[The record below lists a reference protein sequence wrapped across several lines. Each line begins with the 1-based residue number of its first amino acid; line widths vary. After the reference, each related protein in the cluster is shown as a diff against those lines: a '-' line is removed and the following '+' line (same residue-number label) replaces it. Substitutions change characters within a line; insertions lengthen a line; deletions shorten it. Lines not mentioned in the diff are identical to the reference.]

1 MPTRFVSPLD
11 WGKIG
16 ATPRLCLAI
25 DQGRQPVPVRAVVHT
40 AATYNRM
47 GPTRD
52 PGLFELT
59 LEPTSLSTVLA
70 ARVPRPLEPG
80 FYVASART
88 PANAEIDHVA
98 FEVLP
103 DRESWPEAA
112 KNLVDARTAPAVDE
126 PAARARFGDPVFTVT
141 TTVYD
146 TDPWFIEELARTLIG
161 APDETARAQTFASFE
176 WLVLDNGS
184 TDLATRAALTE
195 LATRDPRVRVVR
207 VERNLGIVGGNR
219 FVLERARGAW
229 VVPCDADDVFTPDAL
244 ARFVATIADLGPAA
258 DRSYLYSDEQ
268 KIDPL
273 GDPLEPIF
281 RGRTTRAGAADTI
294 PASHLMCFPRG
305 AALEAGLY
313 TDARAHGCHDWDT
326 TLRLLDLGLAPV
338 HVPEVLYGW
347 RVHAGSTSGDAGR
360 KDRLTESHIGVLR
373 ASLVRRGLENLFE
386 LIPAPGA
393 SFGYYHA
400 RRVPRQDPPLA
411 VDLVLRRVEDFERLA
426 HTLEWLRP
434 ATASVRLLVAESVAT
449 ELTGARL
456 DQTLS
461 AYAGPRETVA
471 YATDADL
478 AHALAWCPEG
488 VMGKA
493 IVDLSIRIAD
503 GLWLWSAI
511 GTLELDPQ
519 VGVAG
524 GPILDAEGRILH
536 AGVGLITTP
545 DGRITS
551 ARLTGAGRRVDDPP
565 GPPVTAIRRGVTA
578 VCNGLCLIRRETF
591 AALRGGITLDDD
603 TAQGGLA
610 MALAIE
616 GAGWTS
622 VLTPG
627 TRGVRGRGY
636 AREVALPG
644 AVDAARD
651 AYAPMG
657 GRWAYGPTAVGEP
670 NAVVARPGLIA
681 RVQRR
686 LDRAGTTP
694 GRYALQLLGQKIQG
708 VGRRVSARGEP
719 APSLTDIHWVPPGAE
734 RGDSVEPKPGQRR
747 AGAVRGLRTDD
758 VTDARARAI
767 FGRFSPAVPLNLITI
782 PPLAESPRLNI
793 VLPGLRRDKLSGGPN
808 TALNIGYR
816 LAARGVPVRFFSTDI
831 ALDPEPELLFEH
843 MRRLSGIDER
853 LENVEL
859 VDASDRGTTVGIGE
873 RDVFMATAWWTAQMI
888 HWSLPLMRTQR
899 FIYLVQDIETVL
911 HDHSSQWALAQQT
924 YSMDFL
930 PVVNHPLLFEHLVS
944 NRVGRFADPELAER
958 ALVIDPA
965 IDRAHFHPEAPEPG
979 RKRRLL
985 FYARPMI
992 ARRNLFEVGL
1002 AGLRLAAKRGVFD
1015 GADWEVAGMGE
1026 HFDPIELT
1034 EHHRLE
1040 CLPWMN
1046 FEGYARAMRQ
1056 SDVLL
1061 SLMLSPHPS
1070 YPPLEMAACGGVTVT
1085 NRYGCKT
1092 AERMASI
1099 SPRILAAEPDPESVA
1114 VAIAEAV
1121 ERSDAERHRRAEAP
1135 DIAAPPDWD
1144 TSLAHIVPGVVG
1156 LFERC
1161 VAAGGRRAGR
1171 AGGGSGTAPSGAEG
1185 HDPEDERREPE
1196 GGALAG
1202 HRMTGDGA

>member
-11 WGKIG
+11 WGRIG

-25 DQGRQPVPVRAVVHT
+25 DHGRTPVPVRAVVHA
-40 AATYNRM
+40 AATYNRL

-59 LEPTSLSTVLA
+59 LEPTALSTVLA
-70 ARVPRPLEPG
+70 ARVPTALEPG

-88 PANAEIDHVA
+88 PENAEIDHVA

-103 DRESWPEAA
+103 EQASWPTAA
-112 KNLVDARTAPAVDE
+112 KNLVDARPAPAIDE
-126 PAARARFGDPVFTVT
+126 PAARARFAEPVFTIT

-146 TDPWFIEELARTLIG
+146 TDPWFIEELAQTLIG
-161 APDETARAQTFASFE
+161 TPNDTTRAQSFTSFE

-184 TDLATRAALTE
+184 NDRATREALTK
-195 LATRDPRVRVVR
+195 LASRDPRVRVVR

-219 FVLERARGAW
+219 FVLERAKGAW
-229 VVPCDADDVFTPDAL
+229 VVPCDADDVFTTDAL
-244 ARFVATIADLGPAA
+244 AHFLATIADLGPAA

-273 GDPLEPIF
+273 GEPLEPIF

-294 PASHLMCFPRG
+294 PASHLMCFPRA

-326 TLRLLDLGLAPV
+326 TLRLLDLGLTPV

-360 KDRLTESHIGVLR
+360 KDRLTDSHTGVLR

-393 SFGYYHA
+393 AFGYYHA
-400 RRVPRQDPPLA
+400 RRLPKQDPPLA
-411 VDLVLRRVEDFERLA
+411 VDLVLRRAEDFERLA
-426 HTLEWLRP
+426 HTLEWVRP
-434 ATASVRLLVAESVAT
+434 ATASVRVLVAASVRT
-449 ELTGARL
+449 ELGSARI
-456 DQTLS
+456 DDALS
-461 AYAGPRETVA
+461 TYSGPSEAVEYT
-471 YATDADL
+471 TDADL
-478 AHALAWCPEG
+478 ARTLAECPDG

-503 GLWLWSAI
+503 GLWLWGAI

-524 GPILDAEGRILH
+524 GPILDPQGRILH
-536 AGVGLITTP
+536 AGVGLVTNP
-545 DGRITS
+545 EGRVTS
-551 ARLTGAGRRVDDPP
+551 AKLTGAGRRVDDPP

-578 VCNGLCLIRRETF
+578 VCNGLCLIRREAF
-591 AALRGGITLDDD
+591 AALQDGITLDDD

-610 MALAIE
+610 MALALE
-616 GAGWTS
+616 QAGWTS
-622 VLTPG
+622 VLNPG
-627 TRGVRGRGY
+627 TRGVRTRGY
-636 AREVALPG
+636 ATEVPLPQT
-644 AVDAARD
+644 VKAARD
-651 AYAPMG
+651 AYTPAG
-657 GRWAYGPTAVGEP
+657 GRWAFGPTALAEP
-670 NAVVARPGLIA
+670 TAEPQPGLIA
-681 RVQRR
+681 RVRR
-686 LDRAGTTP
+686 KLDRAGTTP
-694 GRYALQLLGQKIQG
+694 DRYALQVLGRKIQG
-708 VGRRVSARGEP
+708 VGRRIAAKGEP
-719 APSLTDIHWVPPGAE
+719 APSLTDIHWTPPAIE
-734 RGDSVEPKPGQRR
+734 RGDAVEAKPTPKP
-747 AGAVRGLRTDD
+747 AAVRGLRADD
-758 VTDARARAI
+758 VSDDRARAI

-782 PPLAESPRLNI
+782 PHLAESPRLNI

-859 VDASDRGTTVGIGE
+859 VDANDRHTTVGVGE

-888 HWSLPLMRTQR
+888 HWALPMMRTQR

-924 YSMDFL
+924 YAMDFL
-930 PVVNHPLLFEHLVS
+930 PVVNHPLLFEHLVT
-944 NRVGRFADPELAER
+944 NRVGRFGDPELAER

-965 IDRAHFHPEAPEPG
+965 IDRAHFHPEAPEPD

-1015 GADWEVAGMGE
+1015 GADWEIAGMGE

-1046 FEGYARAMRQ
+1046 FEGYARTMRQ

-1085 NRYGCKT
+1085 NSYGCKT

-1099 SPRILAAEPDPESVA
+1099 SPRILAADPDPESVA
-1114 VAIAEAV
+1114 AAIAEAV
-1121 ERSDAERHRRAEAP
+1121 ERADAEFDRRSDAP

-1161 VAAGGRRAGR
+1161 VASGGRRTAR
-1171 AGGGSGTAPSGAEG
+1171 GTATGATQ
-1185 HDPEDERREPE
+1185 HDTNDPDSEDEPRPAEDT
-1196 GGALAG
+1196 ALAG
-1202 HRMTGDGA
+1202 HRITDAGA